1 MKCDQAQARF
11 LAYHD
16 GDLSQEDEKA
26 LQVHLEACEGC
37 KSEWKDYCATLGDVS
52 GMFEIA
58 PPDDFTERVK
68 HAIGRR
74 SRGRFF
80 GEDRNLSLSFA
91 IVSFVLIVLFLLAY
105 LFIAAEREITVF
117 SLEEDGAES
126 TKSSE

>member
-1 MKCDQAQARF
+1 MKCDQAQAQF

-16 GDLSQEDEKA
+16 GDLSREEEKTLQAHLDEC
-26 LQVHLEACEGC
+26 QDC
-37 KSEWKDYCATLGDVS
+37 KSEWEDYCATLGDVS

-58 PPDDFTERVK
+58 PPEDFAERVK

-80 GEDRNLSLSFA
+80 GEDRSLSVSFA

-117 SLEEDGAES
+117 SPEENGVES
-126 TKSSE
+126 TVPSP